1 MPKSIKPQLEP
12 RKSPV
17 QARSSASVE
26 AICEATIQVL
36 LSVGKERLTTTKVAA
51 RAGVSVGTLYQYF
64 PNKSSLLQAVLRR
77 HMEEVTR
84 AVEQVCVRE
93 KGGSLETMADEL
105 VAAFLDAKLKNVEAS
120 KALYYV
126 SDDVGG
132 AEIVR
137 QLGARGMKAVA
148 EMLESSGERFAEDA
162 QVIAATVMAAMSGV
176 SRRML
181 EASKSPGTLES
192 MRQGLQV
199 MVRAYLNASTV
210 SSTRS
215 GSEVARVAAR

>member
-1 MPKSIKPQLEP
+1 
-12 RKSPV
+12 
-17 QARSSASVE
+17 VE

-64 PNKSSLLQAVLRR
+64 PNKSSLLQAVLRK
-77 HMEEVTR
+77 HMEDVTR
-84 AVEQVCVRE
+84 AIEIVCAEQRGVA
-93 KGGSLETMADEL
+93 LEQMADVL
-105 VAAFLDAKLKNVEAS
+105 VKAFLAAKLKHVEAS

-137 QLGARGMKAVA
+137 QLGVRGVKAIG
-148 EMLESSGERFAEDA
+148 EMLESSGSRFSEDV
-162 QVIAATVMAAMSGV
+162 QVMAATVMAAMSGV

-181 EASKSPGTLES
+181 EASEVPETRDA
-192 MRQGLQV
+192 MRDGLQV
-199 MVRAYLNASTV
+199 MVQAYVTACVV
-210 SSTRS
+210 SSVTNS
-215 GSEVARVAAR
+215 ARVAASGR

>member
-1 MPKSIKPQLEP
+1 LPKSIKTPLEP

-17 QARSSASVE
+17 QARSNASVD

-64 PNKSSLLQAVLRR
+64 PNKSSLLQAVLRK
-77 HMEEVTR
+77 HMEDVTR
-84 AVEQVCVRE
+84 AIEIVCAEQRGVA
-93 KGGSLETMADEL
+93 LEQMADVL
-105 VAAFLDAKLKNVEAS
+105 VKAFLAAKLKHVEAS

-137 QLGARGMKAVA
+137 QLGVRGVKAIG
-148 EMLESSGERFAEDA
+148 EMLESSGSRFSEDV
-162 QVIAATVMAAMSGV
+162 QVMAATVMAAMSGV

-181 EASKSPGTLES
+181 EASEVPETRDA
-192 MRQGLQV
+192 MRDGLQV
-199 MVRAYLNASTV
+199 MVQAYVTACVV
-210 SSTRS
+210 SSVTNS
-215 GSEVARVAAR
+215 ARVAASGR

>member
-1 MPKSIKPQLEP
+1 MPKSIKTPLEP

-17 QARSSASVE
+17 QARSNASVD

-64 PNKSSLLQAVLRR
+64 PNKSSLLQAVLRK
-77 HMEEVTR
+77 HMEDVTR
-84 AVEQVCVRE
+84 AIEIVCAEQRGVA
-93 KGGSLETMADEL
+93 LEQMADVL
-105 VAAFLDAKLKNVEAS
+105 VKAFLAAKLKHVEAS

-137 QLGARGMKAVA
+137 QLGVRGVKAIG
-148 EMLESSGERFAEDA
+148 EMLESSGSRFSEDV
-162 QVIAATVMAAMSGV
+162 QVMAATVMAAMSGV

-181 EASKSPGTLES
+181 EASEVPETRDA
-192 MRQGLQV
+192 MRDGLQV
-199 MVRAYLNASTV
+199 MVQAYVTACVV
-210 SSTRS
+210 SSVTNS
-215 GSEVARVAAR
+215 ARVAASGR

>member
-1 MPKSIKPQLEP
+1 
-12 RKSPV
+12 V
-17 QARSSASVE
+17 D

-64 PNKSSLLQAVLRR
+64 PNKSSLLQAVLRK
-77 HMEEVTR
+77 HMEDVTR
-84 AVEQVCVRE
+84 AVEAACVRQ
-93 KGGSLETMADEL
+93 KGAALEQMADAL
-105 VAAFLDAKLKNVEAS
+105 VTAFLAAKLKHVEAS

-137 QLGARGMKAVA
+137 QLGVRSVKAIA
-148 EMLESSGERFAEDA
+148 EMLESSGSRFSEDV
-162 QVIAATVMAAMSGV
+162 QVMAATVMAAMSGV

-181 EASKSPGTLES
+181 EASEVPETRDA
-192 MRQGLQV
+192 MRDGLQV
-199 MVRAYLNASTV
+199 MVRAYVTACVV
-210 SSTRS
+210 SSATNS
-215 GSEVARVAAR
+215 ARVAASGP

>member
-1 MPKSIKPQLEP
+1 LPKSIKTPLEP

-17 QARSSASVE
+17 QARSNASVD

-64 PNKSSLLQAVLRR
+64 PNKSSLLQAVLRK
-77 HMEEVTR
+77 HMEDVTR
-84 AVEQVCVRE
+84 AVEIVCAEQRGVA
-93 KGGSLETMADEL
+93 LEQMADVL
-105 VAAFLDAKLKNVEAS
+105 VKAFLAAKLKHVEAS

-137 QLGARGMKAVA
+137 QLGVRGVKAIG
-148 EMLESSGERFAEDA
+148 EMLESSGSRFSEDV
-162 QVIAATVMAAMSGV
+162 QVMAATVMAAMSGV

-181 EASKSPGTLES
+181 EASEVPETRDA
-192 MRQGLQV
+192 MRDGLQV
-199 MVRAYLNASTV
+199 MVQAYVTACVV
-210 SSTRS
+210 SSVTNS
-215 GSEVARVAAR
+215 ARVAASGR